1 MKIHREQ
8 IIEAGMLL
16 LDRDGLEGVTL
27 RRVAAELHVH
37 AGALYWHVRNKQ
49 DLLDEMANA
58 LLAEQFAQVE
68 GPAPEQDWEHWLQGI
83 CLRLRQAML
92 AHREGARV
100 VAGASFGRAILLKQ
114 LTETIIRSL
123 LDAGF
128 SLHLAYLICTTVL
141 SYVYGFVIEEQA
153 APTPEII
160 SKHASDGSILADIFR
175 EKGNIYTTEADF
187 LTGLEM
193 ILDGAKRK
201 VMNQLS

>member
-8 IIEAGMLL
+8 IIDTGMLL

-68 GPAPEQDWEHWLQGI
+68 GPAPGQDWADWLQEI
-83 CLRLRQAML
+83 CQRLRRAML

-100 VAGASFGRAILLKQ
+100 VAGASFGRALLLKQ
-114 LTETIIRSL
+114 LAVTIVESL
-123 LDAGF
+123 MAAGF
-128 SLHLAYLICTTVL
+128 SLRLASLTCTMVL

-153 APTPEII
+153 APTPDII
-160 SKHASDGSILADIFR
+160 RKHASDDSILAAIFR
-175 EKGNIYTTEADF
+175 ENEANNYTTEVDF
-187 LTGLEM
+187 MEELEM
-193 ILDGAKRK
+193 LLDGVKQRI
-201 VMNQLS
+201 MRS